1 MDEQKKQKVMIG
13 VLVALVLGAGA
24 YFVAFRD
31 SGGSAK
37 ASAEVKHRG
46 RRVSKSTTEA
56 KNTGRRQRATKKA
69 NTDRQVTERKA
80 VRDRGAPTASKRKR
94 GRRGKLNV
102 KKKKLEPMG

>member
-37 ASAEVKHRG
+37 ASAELKHTG
-46 RRVSKSTTEA
+46 RKVRESTTDA
-56 KNTGRRQRATKKA
+56 KNTGRRRRVSKKE
-69 NTDRQVTERKA
+69 NTDRQVAERKA
-80 VRDRGAPTASKRKR
+80 VRDRGTPTAAKRKR
-94 GRRGKLNV
+94 SRRGKLNV
-102 KKKKLEPMG
+102 KKKKLVPMG